1 MVNIQQFSLRVVKE
15 SGGRYDLDK
24 QISNPYSARDL
35 FVEVLEMDKR
45 AEEVFAIATLDVKS
59 KVTGIFVVSTG
70 TLSASLVTPREVFK
84 RAILQNAAAI
94 ILAHNHPSGEPN
106 ASADDISITKKME
119 KAGKIMGITVFDH
132 IIIGSRENFISMKE
146 EMLF

>member
-1 MVNIQQFSLRVVKE
+1 MVNIQKFSLRVVKE

-59 KVTGIFVVSTG
+59 KVTGVFVVSTG

-84 RAILQNAAAI
+84 RAVLQNAAAI
-94 ILAHNHPSGEPN
+94 ILAHNHPSGEPT
-106 ASADDISITKKME
+106 ASADDISITKKLE
-119 KAGKIMGITVFDH
+119 KAGKIMGINVMDH
-132 IIIGSRENFISMKE
+132 IIIGSKENFISMKE
-146 EMLF
+146 EMLI

>member
-1 MVNIQQFSLRVVKE
+1 MVNIQKFSLRVVKE

-24 QISNPYSARDL
+24 QISNPIQARNL
-35 FVEVLEMDKR
+35 FVEVLELDRR

-59 KVTGIFVVSTG
+59 KVTGVFVVSTG

-84 RAILQNAAAI
+84 RAVLQNAAAI
-94 ILAHNHPSGEPN
+94 ILSHNHPSGEPT
-106 ASADDISITKKME
+106 ASADDISITKKLE
-119 KAGKIMGITVFDH
+119 KAGKIVGINVMDH
-132 IIIGSRENFISMKE
+132 IIIGSKDNFVSMKE

>member
-1 MVNIQQFSLRVVKE
+1 MVNIQKFSLRVVKE

-35 FVEVLEMDKR
+35 FIEVLEMDKR

-59 KVTGIFVVSTG
+59 KVTGIFVVSIG
-70 TLSASLVTPREVFK
+70 SLSGSLVSVREVYK
-84 RAILQNAAAI
+84 RAVLQNAAAI

-106 ASADDISITKKME
+106 ASADDISITKKLE
-119 KAGKIMGITVFDH
+119 KAGKIMGISVYDH

>member
-1 MVNIQQFSLRVVKE
+1 MVNIQKFSLRVVKE

-35 FVEVLEMDKR
+35 FIEVLEMDKR

-59 KVTGIFVVSTG
+59 KVTGVFVVSTG

-84 RAILQNAAAI
+84 RAVLQNAAAI
-94 ILAHNHPSGEPN
+94 ILAHNHPSGEPA
-106 ASADDISITKKME
+106 ASADDISITKKLE
-119 KAGKIMGITVFDH
+119 KAGKIMGISVYDH
-132 IIIGSRENFISMKE
+132 IIIGSRESFVSMKE